1 MRYVEHGLCALA
13 LAALGACA
21 SNPEADP
28 QRHGRA
34 SPASAAASAAAP
46 APVPVDAQAQR
57 SYDEARRALTAG
69 QLTQAERGFVAL
81 TQSNPELGGPHAG
94 LGQIY
99 LQTGKP
105 AEAVLQFE
113 AAVRASPKQPVYLNQ
128 LGVAYRQQGQFDK
141 AREAYEQAISLAPDY
156 AAPMLNLGILNDLY
170 LDDGPRA
177 LELYERY
184 LLLTPA
190 GDATVS
196 KWVVE
201 LKSRKPPT
209 LAAKGKP

>member
-1 MRYVEHGLCALA
+1 MRYVDRTLCALA

-21 SNPEADP
+21 SNPAADP
-28 QRHGRA
+28 QRQGRA
-34 SPASAAASAAAP
+34 SPPAP
-46 APVPVDAQAQR
+46 APSVAATTPVAVDAQAQKAF
-57 SYDEARRALTAG
+57 DEARRAFAAG
-69 QLTQAERGFVAL
+69 QMAQAERGFLAL
-81 TQSNPELGGPHAG
+81 TQSNPELGGPFAA

-99 LQTGKP
+99 LQAGKP
-105 AEAVLQFE
+105 AEAVQQFE
-113 AAVRASPKQPVYLNQ
+113 AAVRASPKQPAYLNQ

-141 AREAYEQAISLAPDY
+141 AREAYEQAMALAPDY

-201 LKSRKPPT
+201 LKGRKPPT
-209 LAAKGKP
+209 LAAKGKS

>member
-34 SPASAAASAAAP
+34 SPPAAAASAAA
-46 APVPVDAQAQR
+46 ATPVPVDAQSQR
-57 SYDEARRALTAG
+57 AFDEARRALTAG
-69 QLTQAERGFVAL
+69 QLTQAERGFLAL

-99 LQTGKP
+99 LQTGKL

-113 AAVRASPKQPVYLNQ
+113 AAVRASPKQPVYRNQ

-170 LDDGPRA
+170 LGDGPRA

>member
-1 MRYVEHGLCALA
+1 MRYVDRTVCALT

-21 SNPEADP
+21 SNPTADP
-28 QRHGRA
+28 QRQGRA
-34 SPASAAASAAAP
+34 SSSAP
-46 APVPVDAQAQR
+46 AATGTASPVDAQAQR
-57 SYDEARRALTAG
+57 AFDEARRAFAAG
-69 QLTQAERGFVAL
+69 QMAQAERGFLAL
-81 TQSNPELGGPHAG
+81 TQSNPELGGPFAG

-99 LQTGKP
+99 LQTGKS

-113 AAVRASPKQPVYLNQ
+113 AAVRANPKQPAYLNQ

-170 LDDGPRA
+170 LDDGARA

-201 LKSRKPPT
+201 LKSRKAPT